1 MTTSVFFINS
11 VEAWKRVRKGQKLL
25 KGKRSCLLI
34 PLFCKLCD
42 VSSEVDAPPEL
53 NCKSR
58 AAKTFLKGIWLGHR
72 AELEG
77 IEVLYWRLSCHK
89 NGFLQ
94 KFEIRAIS
102 LICWLMKLF
111 QLTSQ
116 FYNNFCLVGQ
126 FLGPRS
132 RELNLQPISPYLFLK
147 RSFWWNISCNF
158 IEV

>member
-1 MTTSVFFINS
+1 M
-11 VEAWKRVRKGQKLL
+11 
-25 KGKRSCLLI
+25 
-34 PLFCKLCD
+34 
-42 VSSEVDAPPEL
+42 SSEVDAPPEL

-102 LICWLMKLF
+102 LICKLMKLF
-111 QLTSQ
+111 SLLLAFFQQ
-116 FYNNFCLVGQ
+116 FVSHLRPIFYPYFMGNFQ
-126 FLGPRS
+126 S
-132 RELNLQPISPYLFLK
+132 LQRGHFTAQNEEKYLMHF
-147 RSFWWNISCNF
+147 
-158 IEV
+158 